1 MFLPLL
7 LLNFKSEAGAQDT
20 LKTDGTSLNNS
31 LSTGTKNDTVQI
43 LSVDDVDDD
52 DDEDGDVVK
61 LDFLPQRTVTYR
73 R

>member
-1 MFLPLL
+1 MFLPLF

-31 LSTGTKNDTVQI
+31 LSTGTKNVTVQI
-43 LSVDDVDDD
+43 LDVDDD

-61 LDFLPQRTVTYR
+61 LDFLPHRTVTYR